1 MILSNLGQ
9 SLASAVSYIQNHSS
23 IEALLYF
30 DEIPEE
36 FVVPSIYFPVP
47 RVICKKVTLASFCFT
62 VMVNCQFMAVDQWE
76 AYQYAADV
84 RDHLLVDHCAI
95 PILKK
100 DGLPEGNYM
109 RITEPEIRN
118 IDHRSVQLSFDLKQY
133 VSFEKTEE
141 VKAKDIIF
149 AGIVKKEELKDVWM
163 AATKE
168 QRLEQEVQQACLQK
182 AMINSRQK
190 QNLQGNQR
198 ERRK

>member
-1 MILSNLGQ
+1 MEISNLGQ
-9 SLASAVSYIQNHSS
+9 CLASAVSYIQDHSS
-23 IEALLYF
+23 IEAPPYF
-30 DEIPEE
+30 DEIPEA

-118 IDHRSVQLSFDLKQY
+118 IDRRSVQLSFDLKQY
-133 VSFEKTEE
+133 VSFAETEE
-141 VKAKDIIF
+141 MKAEDIKF
-149 AGIVKKEELKDVWM
+149 TGILKREDLQEVWT

-168 QRLEQEVQQACLQK
+168 QRIEQEVQQACLQK
-182 AMINSRQK
+182 AVINLEQK
-190 QNLQGNQR
+190 QNLQGKQT
-198 ERRK
+198 

>member
-23 IEALLYF
+23 IEALPYF
-30 DEIPEE
+30 DEIPEA

-109 RITEPEIRN
+109 RITEPEIRK
-118 IDHRSVQLSFDLKQY
+118 IDNRSIQLSFDLKQY
-133 VSFEKTEE
+133 VSFAETEE
-141 VKAKDIIF
+141 MKAEDIKF
-149 AGIVKKEELKDVWM
+149 TGILKREDLQEVWT

-168 QRLEQEVQQACLQK
+168 QRIEQEVQQACLQK
-182 AMINSRQK
+182 AVINLEQK
-190 QNLQGNQR
+190 QNLQGKQT
-198 ERRK
+198 